1 MFEGSE
7 DILSKIAEWDL
18 KSDINEM
25 AVEDVQQAQIYKQL
39 QAHFQEF
46 FLYFEGISRIST
58 QLNTVVKDF
67 ESESGQIEQVAAFLK
82 KGAEKQNID
91 IQKSMKLVDDFT
103 NKINEIYEK
112 SRNII
117 SLAYDMEGN
126 NKSVNESVD
135 QLVSN
140 QQKNDEAIASIF
152 EVIKRLIDKTRK
164 IGEITKLINRIA
176 SETDLLGLNA
186 KVEAVHAGAAGRGFS
201 VVASEIQ
208 RLSRESKAASVNI
221 SETIDTVTDEISL
234 LQNVAEKSQGIFAAQ
249 RDTVGEVSEAF
260 EKNSAFIST
269 YIEDQKKFSS
279 AIEEIKEDEHI
290 LAGSI
295 SNIFSSVK
303 DISATAHEISSLTFN
318 QNNSIMQLSKLD
330 EDLSFGASS
339 IEKQFKNIK
348 VNRGSAARRKIA
360 VIFNIDIPFFDPPK
374 REAQKAAKTYN
385 YDVSFFAPKSRGIEG
400 VNEMAK
406 YIDKVYE
413 EKFDGLVISPL
424 NDNLILQKLSHLSSS
439 GTKIVFIDSK
449 INNVNHISY
458 IETNGRAAGAAAARV
473 VMGAMGNQ
481 GEVIVNTWSD
491 IQIAAIEDRRIGFI
505 EEIQQNS
512 HIHVHEMP
520 VNSGDSV
527 SEAEKTIESMLRKVP
542 DARFIFLTNN
552 EWGVIVANYIRKHR
566 SNIQVITIDFTKE
579 IQNAMRDGFIHFA
592 IGQRAYSWGSMSI
605 DFLDK
610 SFHNKPVKK
619 YVDTGTYEA
628 NPQNMNVYK
637 SFIE

>member
-7 DILSKIAEWDL
+7 DILSRIENWDL
-18 KSDINEM
+18 TADSNDL
-25 AVEDVQQAQIYKQL
+25 AAEDMQQAHIYKQL
-39 QAHFQEF
+39 QNHFQEF
-46 FLYFEGISRIST
+46 YLYFEGLSRIST
-58 QLNTVVKDF
+58 QLNTVVQDF
-67 ESESGQIEQVAAFLK
+67 KIESGQIEQVAAFLK
-82 KGAEKQNID
+82 KGAEQQTID
-91 IQKSMKLVDDFT
+91 IQKSMKLVEDFT

-112 SRNII
+112 SRSLI

-140 QQKNDEAIASIF
+140 QQKNDEAVADIF
-152 EVIKRLIDKTRK
+152 EVIKRLIDKTKK
-164 IGEITKLINRIA
+164 IGEITKLINRIS

-221 SETIDTVTDEISL
+221 SETIDSVTDEISL

-249 RDTVGEVSEAF
+249 RDTVSEVSGAF

-269 YIEDQKKFSS
+269 YIEEQKRFSS
-279 AIEEIKEDEHI
+279 AIEQIKEDEHI

-295 SNIFSSVK
+295 SSIFSSVR

-330 EDLSFGASS
+330 EDLSLGVSS
-339 IEKQFKNIK
+339 IDKQFDHIK
-348 VNRGSAARRKIA
+348 VNKLSVARRKIA
-360 VIFNIDIPFFDPPK
+360 VIFNIDITFFDPPK

-385 YDVSFFAPKSRGIEG
+385 YDVSFFAPKSRGVDG

-424 NDNLILQKLSHLSSS
+424 NDNLIMQKLSRLSAA
-439 GTKIVFIDSK
+439 GIKIVFIDSK
-449 INNVNHISY
+449 INNVNHVSY
-458 IETNGRAAGAAAARV
+458 IETNGKAAGAAAARV

-505 EEIQQNS
+505 EEIQRNS
-512 HIHVHEMP
+512 HIEVHEMP
-520 VNSGDSV
+520 VNSTDSV
-527 SEAEKTIESMLRKVP
+527 IEAEKTVETMLRKVP
-542 DARFIFLTNN
+542 NARFIFLTNN
-552 EWGVIVANYIRKHR
+552 EWGIIVANYIRKHK
-566 SNIQVITIDFTKE
+566 SDIQVITIDFTKD
-579 IQNAMRDGFIHFA
+579 IQNAMRDGLIHYA
-592 IGQRAYSWGSMSI
+592 IGQRAYAWGSMSI
-605 DFLDK
+605 DSLDK
-610 SFHNKPVKK
+610 SFKNQPVKK

-628 NPQNMNVYK
+628 NPQNMDIYK
-637 SFIE
+637 NFIE